1 MQNKLN
7 LKKNVVIIAAG
18 GLGQRMKKPKQFLLL
33 GKKPMLAHTLLAFEK
48 CPLIDE
54 IILVIRKQDLK
65 KAKTLAKKEK
75 ITKLKKFAEAGKERA
90 YSILNGL
97 AQVDNQSNLVAI
109 HDGARPF
116 IDQKTIIAS
125 LKAAEKFG
133 AACVG
138 VPVKD
143 TIKKVDANENISV
156 TVERKTLWQAQTP
169 QVFKKEIICQAY
181 KNQSLKRKTD
191 DCSLAEACGFL
202 IKMVMGSYTNIKITI
217 PEDLI
222 LGQAILDDKFSL

>member
-1 MQNKLN
+1 MQNKPK

-18 GLGQRMKKPKQFLLL
+18 GSGQRMKKPKQFLLL
-33 GKKPMLAHTLLAFEK
+33 GKKPMLAHTLLAFQK
-48 CPLIDE
+48 CLLIDE
-54 IILVIRKQDLK
+54 IILVIKKDDLV
-65 KAKTLAKKEK
+65 KAKALAKKEK

-116 IDQKTIIAS
+116 IDQKTIMAS
-125 LKAAEKFG
+125 LQAAEKFG

-143 TIKKVDANENISV
+143 TIKKIDANENISA
-156 TVERKTLWQAQTP
+156 TVERKALWQAQTP
-169 QVFKKEIICQAY
+169 QVFKREIICQAY
-181 KNQSLKRKTD
+181 KNQNLEGKTD
-191 DCSLAEACGFL
+191 DCSLVEAQGFP
-202 IKMVMGSYTNIKITI
+202 IKMVMGTYLNLKITTS
-217 PEDLI
+217 EDLI
-222 LGQAILDDKFSL
+222 FAKAIFK

>member
-1 MQNKLN
+1 MQNKFK

-18 GLGQRMKKPKQFLLL
+18 GAGQRMKKPKQFLLL
-33 GKKPMLAHTLLAFEK
+33 DKKPMLAHALLAFEK

-65 KAKTLAKKEK
+65 KAKALAKKEK
-75 ITKLKKFAEAGKERA
+75 ITKLVKFAEAGKERA

-97 AQVDNQSNLVAI
+97 AQVDNETNLVAI

-116 IDQKTIIAS
+116 IDQKTIAAS

-138 VPVKD
+138 VPAKD
-143 TIKKVDANENISV
+143 TIKKIDANENISA
-156 TVERKTLWQAQTP
+156 TLERKTLWQAQTP
-169 QVFKKEIICQAY
+169 QVFKKEIIFQAY
-181 KNQSLKRKTD
+181 KNQNLEGKTD
-191 DCSLAEACGFL
+191 DCSMVEAQGFP
-202 IKMVMGSYTNIKITI
+202 IKMVMGSYLNLKITT
-217 PEDLI
+217 PEDLVFAK
-222 LGQAILDDKFSL
+222 AIFK